1 MKREDLFRQLTHDE
15 RVAIAEASGWR
26 FLPGATVGDALFA
39 ASELGRGGHLDDLSD
54 EGARILSAIS
64 PDDES
69 FLETYALWEELA
81 YTASVSL
88 DAVRVE
94 FGGTPHSAFLLT
106 CDACGGVN
114 GAHAEDCV
122 PCPGGMKGGCVR
134 RAAHGETACPEHR
147 EFDKAFRHRT
157 EETTNG

>member
-1 MKREDLFRQLTHDE
+1 MKREALFRQLTHDE

-54 EGARILSAIS
+54 EGAKILSALS
-64 PDDES
+64 PDDET
-69 FLETYALWEELA
+69 FLEMYALWEALVRV
-81 YTASVSL
+81 ASTSL
-88 DAVRVE
+88 DAVRVA
-94 FGGTPHSAFLLT
+94 FGGTPHSAFLST

-114 GAHAEDCV
+114 DAHAEDCV

-134 RAAHGETACPEHR
+134 RAAHGEKACPEHR

-157 EETTNG
+157 EEITNG